1 MKKKEFLFMLSTF
14 NIKPDTF
21 RRCNAGAAGS
31 NPGKMQRT
39 ASKKAAGRPEKLN
52 QRHQSKERQVY
63 YMTTLTL
70 NQELNGIEITF
81 DQKPLQ
87 GTLDGLKKLG
97 FRWHRQKKLW
107 YAKQTPERLELAKA
121 ITESV
126 DYAEKVRKEEPKKE
140 TKKENIY
147 GVKVGDIFCASW
159 GYEQT
164 NNDFFQVI
172 ALVGKQSVRVR
183 EVHPE
188 IINCDPI
195 SGMSE
200 DRVYKI
206 TSEILQPA
214 PSSVFIKDQENGDL
228 KRIKPGY
235 FQDEEEAKKH
245 CYFDLGSYASA
256 YKCNGE
262 TEKVY
267 ESWYY

>member
-1 MKKKEFLFMLSTF
+1 
-14 NIKPDTF
+14 
-21 RRCNAGAAGS
+21 
-31 NPGKMQRT
+31 
-39 ASKKAAGRPEKLN
+39 
-52 QRHQSKERQVY
+52 
-63 YMTTLTL
+63 MTTLTL

-147 GVKVGDIFCASW
+147 GVKVGDIFSASW

-172 ALVGKQSVRVR
+172 ALVGEKSVRVR
-183 EVHPE
+183 EVNP
-188 IINCDPI
+188 PI
-195 SGMSE
+195 VSREAVSGMSE
-200 DRVYKI
+200 DRVYKL
-206 TSEILQPA
+206 TGELLPPA
-214 PSSVFIKDQENGDL
+214 PHSVFIKDQENGDL
-228 KRIKPGY
+228 KRLKPGY
-235 FQDEEEAKKH
+235 FQDKEKAKENCFFAISSH
-245 CYFDLGSYASA
+245 ADAT
-256 YKCNGE
+256 KCNNE
-262 TEKVY
+262 YEKVY

>member
-1 MKKKEFLFMLSTF
+1 MMML
-14 NIKPDTF
+14 K
-21 RRCNAGAAGS
+21 
-31 NPGKMQRT
+31 
-39 ASKKAAGRPEKLN
+39 
-52 QRHQSKERQVY
+52 
-63 YMTTLTL
+63 L
-70 NQELNGIEITF
+70 NQELNGIEISF
-81 DQKPLQ
+81 DKRPVTA
-87 GTLDGLKKLG
+87 TLNALKSNG
-97 FRWHRQKKLW
+97 FHWHRQKKIW
-107 YAKQTPERLELAKA
+107 YAKNTPERLEMARA
-121 ITESV
+121 ITNIDALNDE
-126 DYAEKVRKEEPKKE
+126 RK
-140 TKKENIY
+140 TKKTVKKAEQINKY

-164 NNDFFQVI
+164 NNDFFQVV

-188 IINCDPI
+188 IIKRDPI

-206 TSEILQPA
+206 ANEILPPA
-214 PSSVFIKDQENGDL
+214 PRSVFIKDQKNGDI

-235 FQDEEEAKKH
+235 YQDEEEAKKH

-262 TEKVY
+262 IKKVY